1 MPPFWETL
9 MADVQPL
16 DALLYNSQTIKTAD
30 VVTEPY
36 DKITPAMQEAYYK
49 RHPNNV
55 VRIILGM
62 EEPGDNETNNKY
74 TRAGASFQ
82 EWRKQG
88 VFVQAPERAIYA
100 YEQTFELP
108 RGKKHVR
115 RALIARVRLSEF
127 GEGKILPHEHTLSKP
142 KQDRLNLLRAT
153 KAHFGQIFLL
163 YKNDIDRTVLDSQ
176 TQPLFDFQDESGI
189 HHRLRSI
196 TDKVHLKQL
205 HDYFTPKTLYI
216 ADGHHRYETAL
227 AFRDEMRKSFPDA
240 GPEAAHEFVMATLVD
255 MDDPGLFILPTHRL
269 VSNVAHFDEAKLLS
283 QLKEWFAVAAE
294 ASLDS
299 MFANMRKA
307 QPGQHCFGLSLSA
320 DRYFSLTLDTKK
332 DRTALFAK
340 QPALWGNLDVAI
352 LHVLILERLL
362 GIDETRLREES
373 NVRYFREPETAA
385 RAVLN
390 GKGQMAFYLNPTR
403 VDEVRA
409 VADARSRMPQKST
422 DFYPKLPTGLVVYP
436 I

>member
-1 MPPFWETL
+1 

-16 DALLYNSQTIKTAD
+16 DALLYNSQTIKPAD

-36 DKITPAMQEAYYK
+36 DKITAAMQEAYYK

-55 VRIILGM
+55 VRIILGQ
-62 EEPGDNETNNKY
+62 EEPGDDETRNKY
-74 TRAGASFQ
+74 TRAAQFFQ
-82 EWRKQG
+82 EWQKQG
-88 VFVQAPERAIYA
+88 VLVRAPERAVYA

-108 RGKKHVR
+108 KGKQHTR
-115 RALIARVRLSEF
+115 RAWIARVRLSEF
-127 GEGKILPHEHTLSKP
+127 GEGKILPHERTLSKP

-163 YKNDIDRTVLDSQ
+163 YKNGINRTVVDSR
-176 TQPLFDFQDESGI
+176 TEPLLEFQDEHGI
-189 HHRLRSI
+189 QHRLRAV
-196 TDKVHLKQL
+196 TDATHLRQL
-205 HDYFTPKTLYI
+205 RDYFLPKTLYI

-227 AFRDEMRKSFPDA
+227 AFRDEMRKAFPDA

-255 MDDPGLFILPTHRL
+255 MNDPGLFILPTHRL
-269 VSNVAHFDEAKLLS
+269 ISNVAHFDEAKLLG
-283 QLKEWFAVAAE
+283 QLEEWFSVE
-294 ASLDS
+294 PEPSLDS
-299 MFANMRKA
+299 MLANMRKSR
-307 QPGQHCFGLSLSA
+307 PGERMFGLSFPA
-320 DRYFSLTLDTKK
+320 DRYFSLKLD
-332 DRTALFAK
+332 DRKSRSTFFAR
-340 QPALWGNLDVAI
+340 QPVLWENLDVAI

-362 GIDETRLREES
+362 GIDETRLREEA
-373 NVRYFREPETAA
+373 NIRYFREPETAA

-422 DFYPKLPTGLVVYP
+422 DFYPKLPAGLVVYP

>member
-1 MPPFWETL
+1 

-16 DALLYNSQTIKTAD
+16 DALLYNSQTTKPAD

-49 RHPNNV
+49 RHPNNI
-55 VRIILGM
+55 VRIILGL
-62 EEPGDNETNNKY
+62 EEPGDNETKNKY
-74 TRAGASFQ
+74 TRAAQFFQ
-82 EWRKQG
+82 EWQKQG
-88 VFVQAPERAIYA
+88 VLVRAPERAVYA

-108 RGKKHVR
+108 KGKLHTR

-142 KQDRLNLLRAT
+142 KQDRLSLLRAT

-163 YKNDIDRTVLDSQ
+163 YRNGIDRTVVDSRA
-176 TQPLFDFQDESGI
+176 QPLLEFQDENGI
-189 HHRLRSI
+189 QHRLRSV
-196 TDKVHLKQL
+196 TEATHLKQL

-227 AFRDEMRKSFPDA
+227 AFRDEMRKAFPDA

-255 MDDPGLFILPTHRL
+255 MNDPGLFILPTHRL
-269 VSNVAHFDEAKLLS
+269 VSNVADLDEAKLLA
-283 QLKEWFAVAAE
+283 QLKEWFSVE
-294 ASLDS
+294 PEQSLDL
-299 MFANMRKA
+299 MLTNMHKA
-307 QPGQHCFGLSLSA
+307 KPGEHFLGLSLSA
-320 DRYFSLTLDTKK
+320 DRHFLLKLNGKK
-332 DRTALFAK
+332 DRSALFAK
-340 QPALWGNLDVAI
+340 QPALWENLDVAI

-362 GIDETRLREES
+362 GIDETRLREEA
-373 NVRYFREPETAA
+373 NVRYFREPEMAA